1 MSPLRQRRVTGG
13 ATFGGFCV
21 PAREAW
27 RELKR
32 SSRRAEQRSAAR
44 SGAARF
50 VQDKQARMK
59 VSRSSDESEKEA
71 TGEGDRS
78 GSQSLGLLVGANNG
92 GEDKGKKVNK

>member
-32 SSRRAEQRSAAR
+32 SSRRAEQRSAA
-44 SGAARF
+44 ARF
-50 VQDKQARMK
+50 VQDKRARMK
-59 VSRSSDESEKEA
+59 VSRSSNESEKEA

-78 GSQSLGLLVGANNG
+78 GSQSLGLLVCANNW
-92 GEDKGKKVNK
+92 GEDKEKKVNK